1 MKVLERG
8 GGNAYDAALAA
19 SACLVVVQPNL
30 NGLGGDMFL
39 VTDETKPVAL
49 NSSGFS
55 AEAAT
60 PEFFRSKGYSEIP
73 KRGPHASFMVPGIP
87 AAWKFLAERASM
99 KPRELMGG
107 DAIEI
112 ARNGFRVSEK
122 IAAAIRLMSGM
133 TEDPDWQATY
143 TARETGGDLLVQRD
157 LSKTLEVLSEDLD
170 AFYTGE
176 IAKKIEEDMV
186 RKGGLLRRGGDLEEY
201 RPGVYEAPHVRYR
214 GGYDVFT
221 NPPNSQGL
229 TELVWLR
236 LLEGREN
243 DDSTFRSAIET
254 METAY
259 FYRARYIGDPRYVR
273 FPEWLLSG
281 PVESVAQRAGKM
293 TFGGASDTT
302 AFSVFDGD
310 FGISAIQ
317 SNYMGFGSGHTIHGT
332 GINMSNRGSYFT
344 LDERHHNCVAP
355 RKLSFHTLM
364 ATLARGDRKIFLG
377 SMGGDVQ
384 PQVNVQILIRL
395 IDLGLDIQESIDR
408 PRFAYPATIY
418 GTSDIY
424 VEPGLRIEGAKGV
437 EPLNS
442 LMGHAQGITVSH
454 ETRAGFDLRGGDA
467 FTQVF

>member
-214 GGYDVFT
+214 GGT
-221 NPPNSQGL
+221 MC
-229 TELVWLR
+229 LR
-236 LLEGREN
+236 THR
-243 DDSTFRSAIET
+243 
-254 METAY
+254 TA
-259 FYRARYIGDPRYVR
+259 RV
-273 FPEWLLSG
+273 
-281 PVESVAQRAGKM
+281 
-293 TFGGASDTT
+293 
-302 AFSVFDGD
+302 
-310 FGISAIQ
+310 
-317 SNYMGFGSGHTIHGT
+317 
-332 GINMSNRGSYFT
+332 
-344 LDERHHNCVAP
+344 
-355 RKLSFHTLM
+355 
-364 ATLARGDRKIFLG
+364 
-377 SMGGDVQ
+377 
-384 PQVNVQILIRL
+384 
-395 IDLGLDIQESIDR
+395 
-408 PRFAYPATIY
+408 
-418 GTSDIY
+418 
-424 VEPGLRIEGAKGV
+424 
-437 EPLNS
+437 
-442 LMGHAQGITVSH
+442 
-454 ETRAGFDLRGGDA
+454 
-467 FTQVF
+467 